1 MIQYQML
8 IDVSGSS
15 DKKNQIQPTFT
26 DINWTRMSSQNG
38 NSLLVLIYKSLNSHP
53 DSIANI
59 FFYSINIFDLKYP
72 DDINFNKNVYL
83 PKGNN
88 S

>member
-1 MIQYQML
+1 ML

-15 DKKNQIQPTFT
+15 DKKKSNPAST

-38 NSLLVLIYKSLNSHP
+38 ISLLVLMYKSLNLHP

-72 DDINFNKNVYL
+72 DKFQ
-83 PKGNN
+83 
-88 S
+88 